1 MARSATSNQ
10 RLWLDSGQILRH
22 EYEVSVAESLLLL
35 KCFLSLYHMGDN
47 ICEQYVN
54 CKHSITELKT
64 NTYQMVTA
72 NPHSRKI

>member
-1 MARSATSNQ
+1 MARSAMSNQ
-10 RLWLDSGQILRH
+10 PLWLDSGQILRH
-22 EYEVSVAESLLLL
+22 QYEVSVAESQLFLR
-35 KCFLSLYHMGDN
+35 CFLSLYHVGDN
-47 ICEQYVN
+47 VCEQYVN